1 MGKVTDLIEKIKL
14 EEGLTTQQV
23 FEKYPHLIELQKE
36 ELWKEYEDKTLN
48 ESKKKDLLLD

>member
-23 FEKYPHLIELQKE
+23 FDKYPHLVPLQKDEMWE
-36 ELWKEYEDKTLN
+36 EYQSKNLN

>member
-1 MGKVTDLIEKIKL
+1 MGKVTEMSEKIKT

-23 FEKYPHLIELQKE
+23 FQKYPHLAELQKE
-36 ELWKEYEDKTLN
+36 ELWKDYESKNLN